1 MNMHVTRLAP
11 YLAQSHASCHRHSLT
26 DIPTT
31 SPTPL
36 FFDPQAI
43 AERRAQLIDEQK
55 ELKQKFEPEAYARLV
70 AADVAAGADD
80 ASK

>member
-1 MNMHVTRLAP
+1 VSSPLTHAH
-11 YLAQSHASCHRHSLT
+11 SHHA
-26 DIPTT
+26 

-43 AERRAQLIDEQK
+43 AERRAQLVDEQK

-80 ASK
+80 ALK